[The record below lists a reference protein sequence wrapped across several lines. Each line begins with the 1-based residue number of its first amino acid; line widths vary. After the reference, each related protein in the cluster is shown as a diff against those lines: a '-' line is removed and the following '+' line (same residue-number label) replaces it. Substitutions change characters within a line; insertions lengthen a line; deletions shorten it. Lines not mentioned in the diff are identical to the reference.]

1 MINYGVAQ
9 HDDITGQ
16 SDAHFIDLLNP
27 PLLAISSTP
36 KLLYFLSRKKLFDVP
51 TTRRDK
57 HEFRYP

>member
-1 MINYGVAQ
+1 MI
-9 HDDITGQ
+9 TSRCE
-16 SDAHFIDLLNP
+16 SDAQFIDLLNP

-51 TTRRDK
+51 TTRREK